1 MTTELV
7 SDECA
12 QREASVG
19 EGVRQP
25 PVDLGVS
32 RLRGG
37 TPCLVVAVGDVARLC
52 GLGRIDEEATQ
63 PRSWIDTQPSRQVE
77 GVDILPSTIDIEALG
92 AIDDI
97 AIGQGLDTRADL
109 RQREV

>member
-25 PVDLGVS
+25 PVDLGVG

-37 TPCLVVAVGDVARLC
+37 TPCLIVAVGDVARLC
-52 GLGRIDEEATQ
+52 RLGGIDEEATQ
-63 PRSWIDTQPSRQVE
+63 PRSGIDTQPSRQVE

-97 AIGQGLDTRADL
+97 PIGQGLDTRADL
-109 RQREV
+109 RQGEV